1 MLVLC
6 DMLCGTPYNVACRH
20 AFDPQTPVPMAV
32 VTGVNFPMLLMSAEL
47 LEEKDVHQAAQE
59 LVALAG
65 EAIAV
70 ARPAVT
76 AQLDDF

>member
-1 MLVLC
+1 MTEAQLTLAPLAL
-6 DMLCGTPYNVACRH
+6 DISG
-20 AFDPQTPVPMAV
+20 DPQTPVPMAV